1 MAKGLA
7 LTIGLNAVDPRHY
20 EGWSGKLNA
29 CEADA
34 RDMAD
39 IARSRKFKVQRLL
52 TRRATRRAVLGGIAR
67 AASALRSGDIFL
79 LTYSGHGG
87 QVPDRNHDEPDA
99 QDETWC
105 LYNGELIDDEIHQA
119 LGRFKPG
126 VRVLVSPT
134 AATAAPSPRRCSMP
148 RGEPRGA
155 WSRPERRAPIGCVTA
170 TCPGRSRCARTGL
183 TGRCTTSS
191 RTPSRA
197 TRERRSSLPSA
208 RPAGRSRGN
217 DRLRCRPLRVLTGAA
232 REEPGRRHA
241 LRGGTRGVGRHYA
254 KGDEVTTARGVQSQA
269 QHRSRSSG
277 LARPAVHPGAPLAAS
292 A

>member
-52 TRRATRRAVLGGIAR
+52 TRRATRSAVLGGIAR

-87 QVPDRNHDEPDA
+87 QVPDRKHDEPDA

-126 VRVLVSPT
+126 VRVLVLSDSCHSGTVTKTMFYAARGAAGGVVT
-134 AATAAPSPRRCSMP
+134 AGAAGTDRVRYRNMPREAALRTYRAHRAMYDKQQDSIKGDPRAAVRASVILISGCQDNQLSQDGDFNGLSTANLLRVWKEGHFAGSYRTFHSAIVKSMP
-148 RGEPRGA
+148 PDQTPKFFAVGA
-155 WSRPERRAPIGCVTA
+155 
-170 TCPGRSRCARTGL
+170 
-183 TGRCTTSS
+183 
-191 RTPSRA
+191 PSRA
-197 TRERRSSLPSA
+197 FERQ
-208 RPAGRSRGN
+208 RPFT
-217 DRLRCRPLRVLTGAA
+217 V
-232 REEPGRRHA
+232 
-241 LRGGTRGVGRHYA
+241 
-254 KGDEVTTARGVQSQA
+254 
-269 QHRSRSSG
+269 
-277 LARPAVHPGAPLAAS
+277 
-292 A
+292 